1 MGFCSSNT
9 TKRYNKKISK
19 KFRARP
25 KELYERIMR
34 ADKIILGNW
43 NYSLELNLLLKFCW
57 FILEFSNS
65 GLGLGYHEIKV
76 LQKFTSPKHVCT
88 RSSKNLEY
96 FDPSENMVPMRLK
109 EHHHP
114 LSKPHK
120 KIKKQRRINGNLV
133 YFHWH

>member
-1 MGFCSSNT
+1 MQIKLFSETGIIHWNWTCS
-9 TKRYNKKISK
+9 
-19 KFRARP
+19 
-25 KELYERIMR
+25 
-34 ADKIILGNW
+34 W
-43 NYSLELNLLLKFCW
+43 NFVDLFWSFQIQVLD
-57 FILEFSNS
+57 
-65 GLGLGYHEIKV
+65 LGYHEIKV

-120 KIKKQRRINGNLV
+120 KLKNSVELMGTWFIFTDINSSILHFSYSNSLLKLPLHITCSDG
-133 YFHWH
+133 Y